1 MFVKAPVLSRVRSSL
16 EVLIRVTSMCLA
28 RSSLSCYRPTHDMT
42 GRDGRDRDQ
51 PQTRDG
57 QCARVLESQRCGR
70 RPNPRG
76 AMALHGRDDQEAAAA
91 AILLDVPGANGPA
104 YGITGTGE
112 SPVKKRINTNAS
124 PIKAVS
130 SGTDTVPR
138 LHDHHP
144 KPPLPPPPTP
154 SLHGTAA
161 CVHSFTH
168 HPRFNAAFR
177 GGAAADGCR

>member
-1 MFVKAPVLSRVRSSL
+1 VFASQTDLTKQRLL
-16 EVLIRVTSMCLA
+16 CLA
-28 RSSLSCYRPTHDMT
+28 RSSLSCYRPTSGPGRTDAT
-42 GRDGRDRDQ
+42 GTHMAKWAVRASSGVQ
-51 PQTRDG
+51 VP
-57 QCARVLESQRCGR
+57 QRCGR

-104 YGITGTGE
+104 YGITGNGE

-130 SGTDTVPR
+130 SGTNTVPR

-161 CVHSFTH
+161 CALVHPPPTLQRSF
-168 HPRFNAAFR
+168 
-177 GGAAADGCR
+177 